1 MFSRPL
7 LQKIL
12 LAALIFIIVLFIS
25 IEVIYY
31 LFEGQLQHFIENQ
44 YVRYLQ
50 GTIAIIAGLFGI
62 ANFLLTVV
70 PKKVVIERPTVRA
83 LLLRLLDNVEH
94 SWVKG
99 ILENSI
105 HHAVLLE
112 LDKEL
117 QPNQVASPWE
127 MMLELPNQAA
137 RLLPANYSIEQVFKQ
152 EAARSLLILG
162 EPGAGKTTTL
172 LQLTR
177 RLIAEARTDPEQPI
191 PVVFNLSSWAE
202 KQLPLQ
208 EWLASELQV
217 KYHIP
222 LDIGT
227 AWLRNHHLLPLLD
240 GLDEVQAGARAACV
254 AAINAFLPNSGG
266 VTGMVV
272 CCRREE
278 YEQLTQHLQLHTA
291 IGLQPLHHETQVAHY
306 VAAGGEHLAGL
317 RVLLEKNEDMR
328 TLATSPLMLSIM
340 SLAYQDMPITELSP
354 DSHNPAQLFD
364 RYLDKMF
371 SRRPAESQRYPK
383 EKALH
388 YLTWLAKQMQQPG
401 QEVFLVERLQPDWML
416 SRLGYRLLFA
426 LFGAIIAMLFVFI
439 FNIESIV
446 IAQKELS
453 LSLESSSVLLMGM
466 LLGLYVAVHRS
477 KIIPIEIR
485 GWSWEKFSQSWQEVF
500 VPLGITTCIII
511 FLYGL
516 NELFE
521 LLLAPLLNELFRVFL
536 NMLFFNLFL
545 AGIEIETEEVNVLKT
560 RMANQ
565 GIISSA
571 KNMLQYGTLIG
582 ISIGV
587 IVFAIMIVVGFW
599 VMSPTNFI
607 AALFGGILAGFFRF
621 GGGAVMQH
629 FVLRIMLWL
638 EGYTPF
644 NFVGFLDSAARLILL
659 RKVGGGYIFVHRL
672 LLEHLA
678 RRSEP

>member
-1 MFSRPL
+1 
-7 LQKIL
+7 
-12 LAALIFIIVLFIS
+12 
-25 IEVIYY
+25 
-31 LFEGQLQHFIENQ
+31 
-44 YVRYLQ
+44 
-50 GTIAIIAGLFGI
+50 
-62 ANFLLTVV
+62 
-70 PKKVVIERPTVRA
+70 
-83 LLLRLLDNVEH
+83 
-94 SWVKG
+94 
-99 ILENSI
+99 
-105 HHAVLLE
+105 
-112 LDKEL
+112 
-117 QPNQVASPWE
+117 
-127 MMLELPNQAA
+127 
-137 RLLPANYSIEQVFKQ
+137 
-152 EAARSLLILG
+152 
-162 EPGAGKTTTL
+162 
-172 LQLTR
+172 
-177 RLIAEARTDPEQPI
+177 
-191 PVVFNLSSWAE
+191 
-202 KQLPLQ
+202 
-208 EWLASELQV
+208 
-217 KYHIP
+217 
-222 LDIGT
+222 
-227 AWLRNHHLLPLLD
+227 
-240 GLDEVQAGARAACV
+240 
-254 AAINAFLPNSGG
+254 
-266 VTGMVV
+266 
-272 CCRREE
+272 
-278 YEQLTQHLQLHTA
+278 
-291 IGLQPLHHETQVAHY
+291 
-306 VAAGGEHLAGL
+306 
-317 RVLLEKNEDMR
+317 MR

-354 DSHNPAQLFD
+354 DSNNQAQLFDRYFD

-383 EKALH
+383 EKTLH
-388 YLTWLAKQMQQPG
+388 CLTWLAKQMQQHG
-401 QEVFLVERLQPDWML
+401 QEVFLVERLQPDWMP

-426 LFGAIIAMLFVFI
+426 LFGAIVAMLFVFI

-453 LSLESSSVLLMGM
+453 LSLEPSSVLLMGM

-477 KIIPIEIR
+477 EIIPIEIR
-485 GWSWEKFSQSWQEVF
+485 SWSWEKLLQSWQEIF
-500 VPLGITTCIII
+500 VPLGIATCIII

-545 AGIEIETEEVNVLKT
+545 AGIEMEEVNVLKT

-607 AALFGGILAGFFRF
+607 AALFGGILAGFFHF

-659 RKVGGGYIFVHRL
+659 RKVGGGYVFVHRL

-678 RRSEP
+678 EKKR